1 MKKIGVVLLFMIIL
15 LGICSCSHIPNDDL
29 SGFDGVVYSYDKSIS
44 IENVQYDVYLPES
57 FKDNI
62 FYSFEKE
69 KLESKSENWVINS
82 NYKVTYYVD
91 QDINFTDEFYG
102 YVNTLKARLDNE
114 NIIHN
119 IYKSN
124 EMIELEFVIENPNK
138 DLIGYGILIN
148 YIPIKLINNNFDIF
162 VLIPIDFDVLRIKG
176 DMIESIGKNEF
187 IPYKQFLENERLI
200 EKN

>member
-29 SGFDGVVYSYDKSIS
+29 SGFDGVVYNYDKNIS

-69 KLESKSENWVINS
+69 ELESESENWVINS

-91 QDINFTDEFYG
+91 QEINFTDEFYS
-102 YVNTLKARLDNE
+102 YLNTLKERLDNE

-124 EMIELEFVIENPNK
+124 EMVELEFVIENPNK

-162 VLIPIDFDVLRIKG
+162 VLIPIDFDVLKTKG
-176 DMIESIGKNEF
+176 DTIESIGKNEF

-200 EKN
+200 DKN

>member
-15 LGICSCSHIPNDDL
+15 LGICSCSHIPDEDL
-29 SGFDGVVYSYDKSIS
+29 SGFDGVVYNYDKSIS

-69 KLESKSENWVINS
+69 ELESKSENWVINS

-200 EKN
+200 DKN

>member
-29 SGFDGVVYSYDKSIS
+29 SGFDGVVYNYDKNIS

-69 KLESKSENWVINS
+69 ELESESENWVINS

-91 QDINFTDEFYG
+91 QEINFTDEFYS
-102 YVNTLKARLDNE
+102 YLNTLKERLDNE

-124 EMIELEFVIENPNK
+124 EMVELEFVIENPNK
-138 DLIGYGILIN
+138 DLIGYGILIS

-162 VLIPIDFDVLRIKG
+162 VLIPIDFDVLKTKG

-200 EKN
+200 DKN

>member
-138 DLIGYGILIN
+138 DLIGYGILIS

>member
-69 KLESKSENWVINS
+69 ELESESENWVINS

-91 QDINFTDEFYG
+91 QEINFTDEFYS
-102 YVNTLKARLDNE
+102 YLNTLKERLDNE

-124 EMIELEFVIENPNK
+124 EMVELEFVIENPNK
-138 DLIGYGILIN
+138 DLIGYGILIS

-200 EKN
+200 DKN